1 MSLKNSLIVLWVY
14 ILYVLGIWF
23 FLSGYLLKRIV
34 IHQNST
40 VTDNI
45 RMNFD
50 CKNILSLQ
58 HMKFD
63 ESEENLTYYSSNK
76 NYLKRFDRAVIIV
89 IDALR
94 FDFVMHQPDV
104 IGKNFYLNKMPVFKQ
119 IMEKNK
125 NNSLLFRLT
134 ADPPTT
140 TLQRLKGLTTGSL
153 PTFID
158 VSLNFA
164 SSEISEDN
172 FIRQLNAFNKRIVF
186 MGDDTWDN
194 LFPNAFHRTFPF
206 PSFNVK
212 DLDTVDDGI
221 LEHLYNEMEKND
233 SDVIIAHFLGVDHCG
248 HRYGPKHPEMTR
260 KLQQMNSVIQNVTEK
275 LKNDTVLLVLG
286 DHGMTESGDHG
297 GDSTQEISTA
307 LFFYSQNKLTTIKTI
322 DEIPTVA
329 QVDIVP
335 TLSLLLGLPIPF
347 SNLGKVITPLFKL
360 NVEETCFGEIT
371 DSAIASALAGAEN
384 AFQVQKYLHAYS
396 QISNEL
402 SDSFMTRMKEILKDI
417 THMWNSITNNIT
429 ESRDILL
436 NISQAYESYLDDVRN
451 TCSQKWAT
459 FNLKFIMFG
468 IFILCF
474 TVLWNL
480 WVSEKL
486 SPTESIFVFVF
497 IMLLCF
503 VGSLYMYNLFNFFT
517 WCGLGPVILIPLV
530 FKHIWNVEELNFKY
544 IFSIF
549 SLIIALTIISIYV
562 YIDYLNIIG
571 CIVTI
576 FVYFLIICLVKLI
589 PFELYEFIENIFS
602 IPFAVV
608 LILFCTSFSNSF
620 VINEDHITLFF
631 LQSMIIYRF
640 LPPVIDCVTAYFSSN
655 NSKMKPSK
663 KSVKGISKYLVQ
675 PLCLVCLIIFIRLGT
690 VFYKCREEQVA
701 CENSDI
707 IISLE
712 KLHLNQSHKF
722 MRLVISLAS
731 EIIPTMIF
739 LGIMSYKYCIRSQT
753 VSAVCVKYGIFFV
766 CILTSLRW
774 WLNIVPSNIVDRI
787 LKGNEVIL
795 TRAALLT
802 SIILFIGV
810 ILFPIL
816 SERPWEVPSKEIYSY
831 SFTCVL
837 FVLLQMLFLVA
848 GDALSPAVML
858 MSFSLMLFAILIQTS
873 FDGTESHLWTDTII
887 LSLLARHWFYATAHQ
902 PTFTSIQWDAAFL
915 LNHKEI
921 HSYTL
926 SGSLVV
932 INTFSSFIFH
942 GLALPSIL
950 IMRDSFYI
958 TSHSILRLHMKYLLC
973 FGVK

>member
-34 IHQNST
+34 VHQNST

-45 RMNFD
+45 RRNFD
-50 CKNILSLQ
+50 CKSILSLK
-58 HMKFD
+58 HMNFA
-63 ESEENLTYYSSNK
+63 ENEENIPHYSSNK

-94 FDFVMHQPDV
+94 FDFVMHQPDDT
-104 IGKNFYLNKMPVFKQ
+104 GKNFYLNKMPVFKQ
-119 IMEKNK
+119 TLEKNK
-125 NNSLLFRLT
+125 NNALLFRLT

-172 FIRQLNAFNKRIVF
+172 FIRQMNAFNKRIVF

-212 DLDTVDDGI
+212 DLDTVDNGI
-221 LEHLYNEMEKND
+221 LEHLYNEMDKND

-275 LKNDTVLLVLG
+275 LQNDTVLLVLG

-307 LFFYSQNKLTTIKTI
+307 LFFYSQNKLTTFKTI
-322 DEIPTVA
+322 DKIPTVA

-347 SNLGKVITPLFKL
+347 SNLGKVITPLFNL
-360 NVEETCFGEIT
+360 SVEETCFDEIT

-384 AFQVQKYLHAYS
+384 AFQVQKYLHAYN

-402 SDSFMTRMKEILKDI
+402 SDSFMTKMEESLKDI
-417 THMWNSITNNIT
+417 THMWN
-429 ESRDILL
+429 
-436 NISQAYESYLDDVRN
+436 
-451 TCSQKWAT
+451 K
-459 FNLKFIMFG
+459 
-468 IFILCF
+468 
-474 TVLWNL
+474 
-480 WVSEKL
+480 
-486 SPTESIFVFVF
+486 
-497 IMLLCF
+497 
-503 VGSLYMYNLFNFFT
+503 
-517 WCGLGPVILIPLV
+517 
-530 FKHIWNVEELNFKY
+530 
-544 IFSIF
+544 
-549 SLIIALTIISIYV
+549 
-562 YIDYLNIIG
+562 
-571 CIVTI
+571 
-576 FVYFLIICLVKLI
+576 
-589 PFELYEFIENIFS
+589 
-602 IPFAVV
+602 
-608 LILFCTSFSNSF
+608 
-620 VINEDHITLFF
+620 
-631 LQSMIIYRF
+631 
-640 LPPVIDCVTAYFSSN
+640 
-655 NSKMKPSK
+655 
-663 KSVKGISKYLVQ
+663 
-675 PLCLVCLIIFIRLGT
+675 
-690 VFYKCREEQVA
+690 
-701 CENSDI
+701 
-707 IISLE
+707 

-731 EIIPTMIF
+731 EIIPAIIF
-739 LGIMSYKYCIRSQT
+739 LGIMSYKYCIKSQT

-810 ILFPIL
+810 VLFPIL
-816 SERPWEVPSKEIYSY
+816 SERPWEVPSKEIYST

-858 MSFSLMLFAILIQTS
+858 MSFSLLLFAILIQIS

-926 SGSLVV
+926 SGALVV

-973 FGVK
+973 FGIKLLGTVIASFILRRHLMVWKIFSPKLIYEVIAVFITMISLVLSHYFIIRITSLYHKFIRMNLSQMFSSKDQ